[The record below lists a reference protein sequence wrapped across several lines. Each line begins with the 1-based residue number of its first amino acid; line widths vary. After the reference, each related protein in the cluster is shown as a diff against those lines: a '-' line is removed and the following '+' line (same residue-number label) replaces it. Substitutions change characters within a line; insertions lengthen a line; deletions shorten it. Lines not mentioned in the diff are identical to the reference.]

1 MGQFIK
7 KWNAILFDAER
18 SLVELLLKKLD
29 NGIKKIETEFDQELK
44 KQHPDCTDVKKLEIM
59 QKHQGYK
66 KKLAIRHKSKWVK
79 FMEQERK
86 LELREEAELHNNRK
100 IS

>member
-1 MGQFIK
+1 
-7 KWNAILFDAER
+7 
-18 SLVELLLKKLD
+18 
-29 NGIKKIETEFDQELK
+29 
-44 KQHPDCTDVKKLEIM
+44 M